1 MLKAVPD
8 DSRELIQTRFRAPCD
23 SIHTYSMKEHLQ
35 RSELY
40 ILDLGVFLLQK
51 YKSLDCVHHH
61 LNADMKTGNYLF
73 SCTILVNS
81 VFTFHTDMDGY
92 IHNSIISVLCI
103 LRT

>member
-1 MLKAVPD
+1 M
-8 DSRELIQTRFRAPCD
+8 Q
-23 SIHTYSMKEHLQ
+23 EHLQ

-61 LNADMKTGNYLF
+61 LNADMKLGNDLF

-81 VFTFHTDMDGY
+81 VYSFHTDMDGY
-92 IHNSIISVLCI
+92 IHNSTISVLCT